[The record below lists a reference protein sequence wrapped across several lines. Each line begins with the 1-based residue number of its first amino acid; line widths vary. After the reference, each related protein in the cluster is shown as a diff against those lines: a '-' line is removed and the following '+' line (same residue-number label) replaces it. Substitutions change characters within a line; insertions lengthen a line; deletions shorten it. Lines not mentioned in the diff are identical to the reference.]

1 MAIRK
6 NKKRFDPRY
15 FMDEKMEEPLTES
28 GQKEKQIDDSGPRAE
43 YLRRKAE
50 DAEREKERRR
60 RRQGPIDDNVGRHT
74 RADHSVDHS
83 LEEDLSH
90 LSDPAV
96 WEALGLGA
104 AKLASIWVPLLGIGG
119 LGIIIKDAIEYLK
132 NTPQSSH
139 EDALQHAVQKAES
152 GPPSQPSHL
161 LKTAVEANKFDDF
174 EEFRR
179 LIDDEELVSRLI
191 SATKDLKPTMGIRT
205 GLSLAILKLKQGN
218 SEHIENFI
226 SRYGSKEGLKEIS
239 QATQWVD
246 IERGKAQPPGAYD
259 AGAKRLATLVD
270 KKMVNA
276 LKTVRQH
283 WPNLGDVKRL
293 EAYAKSELADE
304 ESKNAI
310 AILSS
315 LGKHVNEWCPE
326 CAHKRATS
334 ELPSDA
340 QDVPMPGNLEERRRR
355 LKKKRSK

>member
-15 FMDEKMEEPLTES
+15 FMDEKMEEPLKES
-28 GQKEKQIDDSGPRAE
+28 NQKG
-43 YLRRKAE
+43 LT
-50 DAEREKERRR
+50 
-60 RRQGPIDDNVGRHT
+60 IDDNPTAREKYYQDQKDKKDQERRKKSKRDYGNIEGNVDRHT
-74 RADHSVDHS
+74 NANHSVDHS

-90 LSDPAV
+90 LADPAV

-104 AKLASIWVPLLGIGG
+104 AKLAGIWVPLLGIGG

-152 GPPSQPSHL
+152 GSPSHL
-161 LKTAVEANKFDDF
+161 LKTAVEANKFEDF

-226 SRYGSKEGLKEIS
+226 SRYGTKERLKEIS
-239 QATQWVD
+239 QATLWAD
-246 IERGKAQPPGAYD
+246 IERGKALPPGAWD
-259 AGAKRLATLVD
+259 AGAKRLAALVD
-270 KKMVNA
+270 GRMVNA
-276 LKTVRQH
+276 LKTIREY

-310 AILSS
+310 SILSS

-326 CAHKRATS
+326 CVHKRATS

-355 LKKKRSK
+355 LRKKRSK